1 MCSGLVP
8 SLEKSE
14 LQRPEREARY
24 RPGPGGL
31 RAEPVEQAAV
41 VQHLHDLA
49 HQAIALGDLADPRQ
63 PLKHD
68 RVGAAQPELAG
79 QHQPDRAAAGDH
91 DVGVADTTW
100 RPRGHGS
107 HW

>member
-8 SLEKSE
+8 SREKSSCS
-14 LQRPEREARY
+14 
-24 RPGPGGL
+24 GPNEKRGTGPAQVAS
-31 RAEPVEQAAV
+31 AEPVEQAAV
-41 VQHLHDLA
+41 VQHRHDLA
-49 HQAIALGDLADPRQ
+49 HQAIALGDLADLRQ
-63 PLKHD
+63 PLKHH

-79 QHQPDRAAAGDH
+79 QHQPDRAAADDR

-100 RPRGHGS
+100 RVRGHGS